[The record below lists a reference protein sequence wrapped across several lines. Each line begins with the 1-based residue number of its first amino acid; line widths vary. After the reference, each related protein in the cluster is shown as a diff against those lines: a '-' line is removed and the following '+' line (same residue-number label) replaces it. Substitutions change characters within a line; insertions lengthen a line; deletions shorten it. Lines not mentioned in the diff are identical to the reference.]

1 MCLCA
6 SVCVCVSQKDQKA
19 SGIHYVCARE
29 EDRSS
34 LSNSYSLLGWNVY
47 LVINYTGCL
56 NHTRHRIALSVCAMC
71 VLALRLCLCFQGRA
85 KFQGLI
91 RTKPDLPSRLTSVSL
106 ANRAENVLIS
116 PATQPHL
123 DTARPDIMQNP
134 QEFQQSRR
142 YLVGLHTCCAK
153 L

>member
-1 MCLCA
+1 M
-6 SVCVCVSQKDQKA
+6 
-19 SGIHYVCARE
+19 
-29 EDRSS
+29 
-34 LSNSYSLLGWNVY
+34 SNSCSLPGWNVY

-71 VLALRLCLCFQGRA
+71 VLALRLCLCFRGRA

-116 PATQPHL
+116 PATQLRL
-123 DTARPDIMQNP
+123 DQISCEIHENLNKPGDFFFWSSSSSLDFVRCWKRFNRERQPLPLCLTGA
-134 QEFQQSRR
+134 
-142 YLVGLHTCCAK
+142 HTRSTCDTYATN
-153 L
+153 